1 MSDEKG
7 TWEGGIGGRHRGRG
21 CRREGKSAG
30 LCALVWHLAP
40 AGIQATP
47 ISELM
52 SVQGKGIAQ
61 QKEKVGLLYH
71 LHPSLVLPADDITSK
86 RIETSEEGD
95 VDHQTSV
102 KFCNW
107 ATIVLH

>member
-61 QKEKVGLLYH
+61 QKEKSGVIIPL
-71 LHPSLVLPADDITSK
+71 
-86 RIETSEEGD
+86 
-95 VDHQTSV
+95 TSV
-102 KFCNW
+102 
-107 ATIVLH
+107 LGPPS